1 MNILNNK
8 FKEQLVRVPL
18 DFYMELEKLSK
29 ISSKKIQQLLRRFPR
44 NNNSLYARDELI
56 RDYDYYFKA
65 HKISYKKE
73 IADELRLKPT
83 RTISGVT
90 PVSLLTKP
98 YPCPGKCIF
107 CPNDINMPKSY
118 ITSEPGAQRAAR
130 NAFDPYLQTYNRLL
144 ALQNIGHTVE
154 KVELIILGG
163 TWSSY
168 PLNYRLWF
176 LTRCFQ
182 ALNDFPL
189 QDNRPQRK
197 SMLPDDL
204 QMQIA
209 QNYNEEVKV
218 LDDAPSNIEWG
229 DLFKEQQINET
240 ARCRNVGLV
249 IETRPDVVNSVEIKN
264 LRLMGVTKIQ
274 MGIQN
279 LNDEILKSNKRG
291 TSTEIIKNAVNL
303 CRRAG
308 LKIHLHW
315 MPNLYKATPAS
326 DKEDYL
332 KIWELLQPD
341 ELKIYPTSVIKG
353 TPLYDLYIKGDY
365 KPYTAEE
372 LKDLLSFCLTHT
384 PLYCRLSRIIR
395 DIPSDQIAAGNK
407 VTNLRQ
413 TIEQYLINKGTPCRC
428 IRCREIRG
436 KKVTIRDLKLNIL
449 NFKTNVGNE
458 YFISF
463 DLHSQDKL
471 AGFLRLYL
479 SDKNNLLA
487 PIIPELNN
495 AAIIR
500 EVHVYGK
507 ALGIGE
513 LSGNKPQHLGLGR
526 KMLAEAEKIAKENGL
541 SKICIISAIG
551 TRAYYAKFG
560 YTLEGT
566 YMSKIL
572 N

>member
-1 MNILNNK
+1 MKNK
-8 FKEQLVRVPL
+8 FKEQINRVPSE
-18 DFYMELEKLSK
+18 FYTELLSLHK
-29 ISSKKIQQLLRRFPR
+29 INSKKIQQLLRQFPR
-44 NNNSLYARDELI
+44 NNNSLYARDELL
-56 RDYDYYFKA
+56 RDYDYYSQNGLVTF
-65 HKISYKKE
+65 KKE

-83 RTISGVT
+83 RSISGVT

-182 ALNDFPL
+182 ALNDFPHK
-189 QDNRPQRK
+189 DDRPQK
-197 SMLPDDL
+197 QSMLPDDL

-209 QNYNEEVKV
+209 QNYNQEVKI
-218 LDDAPSNIEWG
+218 LDDVNGRDSWE
-229 DLFKEQQINET
+229 DLFQQQQLNEN
-240 ARCRNVGLV
+240 AKCRNVGLV
-249 IETRPDVVNSVEIKN
+249 VETRPDVVNIMEIRN
-264 LRLMGVTKIQ
+264 LRKMGVTKIQ
-274 MGIQN
+274 MGIQS
-279 LNDEILKSNKRG
+279 LNNEILESNKRG
-291 TSTEIIKNAVNL
+291 TSIDIIKNAVNL

-315 MPNLYKATPAS
+315 MPNLYKATPEI
-326 DKEDYL
+326 DKADYL

-353 TPLYDLYIKGDY
+353 TPLYDLYNKGEY
-365 KPYTAEE
+365 KPYEAHE
-372 LKDLLSFCLTHT
+372 LNDLLAYCLIHT
-384 PLYCRLSRIIR
+384 PLYCRLSRVIR
-395 DIPSDQIAAGNK
+395 DIPSNQIAAGNK

-436 KKVTIRDLKLNIL
+436 KKVNIADLQLNIL
-449 NFKTNVGNE
+449 EFKTNVGNE
-458 YFISF
+458 YFISY
-463 DLHSQDKL
+463 DLKSEDKV
-471 AGFLRLYL
+471 AGFLRLFL
-479 SDKNNLLA
+479 SDNNT
-487 PIIPELNN
+487 IQGEISPELNK

-513 LSGNKPQHLGLGR
+513 LSSDKAQHLGLGR
-526 KMLAEAEKIAKENGL
+526 RMIAKAEKIALNNGFN
-541 SKICIISAIG
+541 KICIISAIG
-551 TRAYYAKFG
+551 TRAYYSKLG
-560 YTLEGT
+560 YNLEGT
-566 YMSKIL
+566 YMVKSL